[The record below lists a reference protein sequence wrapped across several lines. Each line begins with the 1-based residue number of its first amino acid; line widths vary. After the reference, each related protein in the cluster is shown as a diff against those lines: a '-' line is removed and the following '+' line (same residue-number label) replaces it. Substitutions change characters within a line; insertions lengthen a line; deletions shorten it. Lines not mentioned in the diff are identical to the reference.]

1 MNVDSMMQSFSRGII
16 RYRWVSLV
24 LILLITAALV
34 YAAKDLV
41 VDNDFDNWLP
51 ENDRV
56 SELYRLV
63 DEQFSSNALVFV
75 VLDCT
80 ERGVFDPASLRLVQ
94 RLTDE
99 LEAIDELFNVSSLTN
114 IIDIR
119 KTDFGVEVGDLIPEI
134 PESTEDLDALKAYV
148 LSKEMYVNS
157 LVSEDAAYTVIVTNI
172 EGNADEVVAAAKV
185 IGTVEKVAGDHPY
198 YFGGE
203 AALHLYADKYMN
215 QDLATLTPVMLVVMI
230 VILAVSFR
238 RFWGV
243 VLPLALVV
251 LGILWT
257 FGLQV
262 RFGIPATVF
271 TPAVIVLLIAMGADY
286 SVHIY
291 NHYMRRGD
299 IQVSTAQITLPVVMS
314 GVTTIAGL
322 LTFGVTRIDL
332 LRFFGLVLAL
342 GLGAACLLSIVLL
355 PICIHL
361 FRAKPDPVDNGE
373 DRQEHILSRTLIRMG
388 VWVHGHART
397 TIAVT
402 LIGLIVMG
410 FGIFRIT
417 TNVDFAELMPEDSP
431 PRLGLNTLR
440 DHFSGAYPIS
450 LYFRGDMED
459 PALMQMQDYLE
470 NYLRSYDLIS
480 GFTSINGLIAEENW
494 LMNGVFAVP
503 ETREGIANL
512 WLLLEGEELLR
523 TFVDAD
529 RHQSLVTA
537 LVKRSESDVMRSHSR
552 AVWDFLDS
560 HVSDQVVEIDP
571 ARLSPE
577 GLRALRRAQMS
588 EAARQLAWLAQC
600 YDKPRLY
607 DADLF
612 LKGLE
617 EGFPEVDRS
626 LALEPVWEVS
636 RTYLEEETVEI
647 LPPELIDRL
656 LAILKGNDQR
666 LSAPE
671 LAGQLARVIAGS
683 KVMNAEDA
691 ASTATGVLNRVASA
705 LRLQRASSLR
715 ASMAPLVSPDLAE
728 HKDFRKRAD
737 GVLWRL
743 WTKRPVFFSSR
754 IESFPEIDRS
764 AMITKPVRVDQ
775 TGMADLIRRFDDLIY
790 LSQFQSMI
798 LASLIV
804 LALVSLTQRSF
815 RRGLISL
822 ASVLVPMVF
831 IMGLMGWTRIPL
843 DFGTALFGALIIGL
857 GVDGSIHFLHHY
869 HDLQLRGIRGEEAI
883 RRSMGHVGK
892 AIVTANATTCCGFL
906 VLMFSNTAML
916 RNFAIVNALA
926 ISLVTLS
933 LLTFMPALVTLFHVD
948 NSRDQGSGIS
958 APRTDDL
965 RTHTNAS

>member
-1 MNVDSMMQSFSRGII
+1 M
-16 RYRWVSLV
+16 
-24 LILLITAALV
+24 
-34 YAAKDLV
+34 
-41 VDNDFDNWLP
+41 
-51 ENDRV
+51 
-56 SELYRLV
+56 
-63 DEQFSSNALVFV
+63 
-75 VLDCT
+75 
-80 ERGVFDPASLRLVQ
+80 
-94 RLTDE
+94 
-99 LEAIDELFNVSSLTN
+99 
-114 IIDIR
+114 
-119 KTDFGVEVGDLIPEI
+119 
-134 PESTEDLDALKAYV
+134 
-148 LSKEMYVNS
+148 
-157 LVSEDAAYTVIVTNI
+157 
-172 EGNADEVVAAAKV
+172 
-185 IGTVEKVAGDHPY
+185 AGDHPY

-257 FGLQV
+257 FGLQAG
-262 RFGIPATVF
+262 FGIPATVF
-271 TPAVIVLLIAMGADY
+271 TPAAIVLLIAMGADY

-314 GVTTIAGL
+314 AVTTIAGL

-373 DRQEHILSRTLIRMG
+373 DGQEHILSRTLIRMG

-397 TIAVT
+397 TIVVT
-402 LIGLIVMG
+402 LVGLILMG

-431 PRLGLNTLR
+431 PRLGLNALR

-571 ARLSPE
+571 AGLSPE

-617 EGFPEVDRS
+617 EGFPEIDRS

-647 LPPELIDRL
+647 LPPGAHRPTDGHLER
-656 LAILKGNDQR
+656 QR
-666 LSAPE
+666 TKTE
-671 LAGQLARVIAGS
+671 HAR
-683 KVMNAEDA
+683 
-691 ASTATGVLNRVASA
+691 
-705 LRLQRASSLR
+705 
-715 ASMAPLVSPDLAE
+715 
-728 HKDFRKRAD
+728 
-737 GVLWRL
+737 
-743 WTKRPVFFSSR
+743 
-754 IESFPEIDRS
+754 
-764 AMITKPVRVDQ
+764 
-775 TGMADLIRRFDDLIY
+775 
-790 LSQFQSMI
+790 
-798 LASLIV
+798 
-804 LALVSLTQRSF
+804 
-815 RRGLISL
+815 
-822 ASVLVPMVF
+822 
-831 IMGLMGWTRIPL
+831 TR
-843 DFGTALFGALIIGL
+843 
-857 GVDGSIHFLHHY
+857 
-869 HDLQLRGIRGEEAI
+869 
-883 RRSMGHVGK
+883 
-892 AIVTANATTCCGFL
+892 
-906 VLMFSNTAML
+906 
-916 RNFAIVNALA
+916 
-926 ISLVTLS
+926 
-933 LLTFMPALVTLFHVD
+933 
-948 NSRDQGSGIS
+948 
-958 APRTDDL
+958 
-965 RTHTNAS
+965 

>member
-1 MNVDSMMQSFSRGII
+1 MNVDTVMQSLSRWII
-16 RYRWVSLV
+16 RHRWALLSV
-24 LILLITAALV
+24 ILLITAALA
-34 YAAKDLV
+34 YSTKDLV

-56 SELYRLV
+56 SKLYRLV

-80 ERGVFDPASLRLVQ
+80 ERGVFDPESLRLVQ
-94 RLTDE
+94 RLTDS

-119 KTDFGVEVGDLIPEI
+119 KTDFGLEVGDLIPEI

-172 EGNADEVVAAAKV
+172 EGNAEEVAVAAKI
-185 IGTVEKVAGDHPY
+185 IGIVEEVAGDHPY

-230 VILAVSFR
+230 AILAVSFR

-243 VLPLALVV
+243 VLPLGLVV

-257 FGLQV
+257 FGLQA
-262 RFGIPATVF
+262 RLGIAANVF
-271 TPAVIVLLIAMGADY
+271 TPTTIVLLIAMGTDY

-299 IQVSTAQITLPVVMS
+299 IRVSTAQITLPVVMS
-314 GVTTIAGL
+314 AATTIAGL
-322 LTFGVTRIDL
+322 LTFGFTRIDL

-342 GLGAACLLSIVLL
+342 GLGVACLLSIVLL
-355 PICIHL
+355 PICIYL
-361 FRAKPDPVDNGE
+361 FRAKPAPVDHRE
-373 DRQEHILSRTLIRMG
+373 DQQEQILSKTLIRIG
-388 VWVHGHART
+388 VWVHRNSRT
-397 TIAVT
+397 TMAAT
-402 LIGLIVMG
+402 LIGLVVMG

-417 TNVDFAELMPEDSP
+417 TNVDFSEFMPKDSP
-431 PRLGLNTLR
+431 PRLGLNALR

-470 NYLRSYDLIS
+470 NYMRSYDLIS
-480 GFTSINGLIAEENW
+480 GFKSINGLIAEENW

-512 WLLLEGEELLR
+512 WLLLEGEEFLR

-529 RHQSLVTA
+529 RHQSLVAA

-552 AVWDFLDS
+552 AVWDYLDS
-560 HVSDQVVEIDP
+560 HVPDQVVEIDP

-577 GLRALRRAQMS
+577 GLQALRRLQMS
-588 EAARQLAWLAQC
+588 ETARQLAWLAQS
-600 YDKPRLY
+600 YDKPRMY
-607 DADLF
+607 DANLF

-617 EGFPEVDRS
+617 ERFPEIDRT
-626 LALEPVWEVS
+626 LDLEPVWTAG

-647 LPPELIDRL
+647 LPPELIGRLMALLQENVQKLSTPELHDRL
-656 LAILKGNDQR
+656 
-666 LSAPE
+666 
-671 LAGQLARVIAGS
+671 AGVIAAS
-683 KVMNAEDA
+683 KVMDAEDA
-691 ASTATGVLNRVASA
+691 ASTATGVLNRAASV
-705 LRLQRASSLR
+705 LRIRRASSLR
-715 ASMAPLVSPDLAE
+715 ASMAPLVSPELAA
-728 HKDFRKRAD
+728 HKDFQKRAD

-743 WTKRPVFFSSR
+743 WTERPVFFSSR
-754 IESFPEIDRS
+754 IESIPEIDR
-764 AMITKPVRVDQ
+764 AAVVTKPIRVDQ

-804 LALVSLTQRSF
+804 LVLVSLTQRSL

-831 IMGLMGWTRIPL
+831 IMGLMGWTKIPL

-869 HDLQLRGIRGEEAI
+869 HDLELRGIRGEEAL

-906 VLMFSNTAML
+906 VLMFSNTAIL
-916 RNFAIVNALA
+916 RNFAIVNAIA

-933 LLTFMPALVTLFHVD
+933 LLTFMPALVTLFHKD
-948 NSRDQGSGIS
+948 NSRDQGSGIGDQGVE
-958 APRTDDL
+958 T
-965 RTHTNAS
+965 

>member
-1 MNVDSMMQSFSRGII
+1 MRRLMNVDSMMQSFSRGII
-16 RYRWVSLV
+16 RYRWF
-24 LILLITAALV
+24 LLAFIAVTTGALL
-34 YAAKDLV
+34 YAAKGLV

-63 DEQFSSNALVFV
+63 DEKFSSNALVFV

-80 ERGVFDPASLRLVQ
+80 ERGVFDPASLRLVRQ
-94 RLTDE
+94 LTDA

-172 EGNADEVVAAAKV
+172 EGNAEEVAVAAK
-185 IGTVEKVAGDHPY
+185 IIRIVEEVAGDHPY

-230 VILAVSFR
+230 TILAVSFR

-257 FGLQV
+257 FGLQA

-291 NHYMRRGD
+291 NHYMLRGD
-299 IQVSTAQITLPVVMS
+299 IQVSTAQITPPIVMS
-314 GVTTIAGL
+314 AVTTIAGL

-342 GLGAACLLSIVLL
+342 GLGAACLLSILLL

-361 FRAKPDPVDNGE
+361 FRAKPDPVDQEE
-373 DRQEHILSRTLIRMG
+373 DRQEHILSRTLVRMG
-388 VWVHGHART
+388 VWVHHHAKT
-397 TIAVT
+397 TMTVT
-402 LIGLIVMG
+402 LIGLVIMG

-459 PALMQMQDYLE
+459 PALMQTQDYLE

-560 HVSDQVVEIDP
+560 HTSDQVVEIDP
-571 ARLSPE
+571 AGLSPE
-577 GLRALRRAQMS
+577 GLQALRGAQMR
-588 EAARQLAWLAQC
+588 EAARQLAWLARS
-600 YDKPRLY
+600 YDKTRTY

-612 LKGLE
+612 HKGI
-617 EGFPEVDRS
+617 EGRFSGIDRT
-626 LALEPVWEVS
+626 LDLEPVWKAS
-636 RTYLEEETVEI
+636 RTYLEEETVEF

-656 LAILKGNDQR
+656 MAVLEENGQR
-666 LSAPE
+666 LGTPE
-671 LAGQLARVIAGS
+671 LHDHLAEVIAAC
-683 KVMNAEDA
+683 KVMDAEDA
-691 ASTATGVLNRVASA
+691 ASTAAGVRNRAASV
-705 LRLQRASSLR
+705 LRIQRASSLR
-715 ASMAPLVSPDLAE
+715 ASMAPLVSPELAE

-743 WTKRPVFFSSR
+743 WTERPVFFSSR
-754 IESFPEIDRS
+754 IESIPEIDRT
-764 AMITKPVRVDQ
+764 AMVTKPVRVDQ
-775 TGMADLIRRFDDLIY
+775 TGMADLIRRFDELIY

-815 RRGLISL
+815 RKRVHLPRERTRAHGVHHGTDGLDQNPARFRNRSLRRPDHRARRGRLD
-822 ASVLVPMVF
+822 
-831 IMGLMGWTRIPL
+831 PL
-843 DFGTALFGALIIGL
+843 
-857 GVDGSIHFLHHY
+857 
-869 HDLQLRGIRGEEAI
+869 
-883 RRSMGHVGK
+883 
-892 AIVTANATTCCGFL
+892 
-906 VLMFSNTAML
+906 
-916 RNFAIVNALA
+916 
-926 ISLVTLS
+926 
-933 LLTFMPALVTLFHVD
+933 PAPL
-948 NSRDQGSGIS
+948 
-958 APRTDDL
+958 P
-965 RTHTNAS
+965 

>member
-1 MNVDSMMQSFSRGII
+1 MSVDTAMQTFSRWII
-16 RYRWVSLV
+16 RYRWPLLAVSL
-24 LILLITAALV
+24 LATAALV
-34 YAAKDLV
+34 YAAKDLA

-56 SELYRLV
+56 SELYRMA

-80 ERGVFDPASLRLVQ
+80 ERGVFHPSSLRLVQ
-94 RLTDE
+94 RLTDA

-134 PESTEDLDALKAYV
+134 PDSGEELDALKTYV

-157 LVSEDAAYTVIVTNI
+157 LISEDAAYTVIVTNI
-172 EGNADEVVAAAKV
+172 EGNADEVFAAAKV
-185 IGTVEKVAGDHPY
+185 IATVEDLAGDHPY

-203 AALHLYADKYMN
+203 AVLHLYADKYMN
-215 QDLATLTPVMLVVMI
+215 QDLATLTPVMLVVM
-230 VILAVSFR
+230 VAILAVSFR

-257 FGLQV
+257 FGLQA
-262 RFGIPATVF
+262 RLGIPATVF
-271 TPAVIVLLIAMGADY
+271 TPAAIVLLIAMGADY

-291 NHYMRRGD
+291 NHYLRRGA
-299 IQVSTAQITLPVVMS
+299 IRVSTAQITLPVVMS
-314 GVTTIAGL
+314 AVTTIAGL

-342 GLGAACLLSIVLL
+342 GLGAACLLSILLL
-355 PICIHL
+355 PICIYL
-361 FRAKPDPVDNGE
+361 FRAKPDPVDPEEGG
-373 DRQEHILSRTLIRMG
+373 QEHLLSKTLVRMG

-402 LIGLIVMG
+402 VIGLIVMG

-470 NYLRSYDLIS
+470 NYLRSYDLID

-523 TFVDAD
+523 TFVDPD
-529 RHQSLVTA
+529 RRQSLVTA
-537 LVKRSESDVMRSHSR
+537 LVKRSESDVMRGLSR
-552 AVWDFLDS
+552 AVWDYLDN
-560 HVSDQVVEIDP
+560 HVSDRVVEIDP
-571 ARLSPE
+571 GGLSPD
-577 GLRALRRAQMS
+577 GLQALRRAQMRES
-588 EAARQLAWLAQC
+588 ARQLAWLARS
-600 YDKPRLY
+600 YDRSRRY
-607 DADLF
+607 DAELF
-612 LKGLE
+612 FKGLE
-617 EGFPEVDRS
+617 ERFPEINRTLD
-626 LALEPVWEVS
+626 LEPV
-636 RTYLEEETVEI
+636 RAAGRAYLEEETVEI

-656 LAILKGNDQR
+656 MALLQVDGQR
-666 LSAPE
+666 LVSSE
-671 LAGQLARVIAGS
+671 LGDQLAEVIVES
-683 KVMNAEDA
+683 KVMDAEDA
-691 ASTATGVLNRVASA
+691 ASTAAGVLNRAVSA
-705 LRLQRASSLR
+705 LRIRRAASLR
-715 ASMAPLVSPDLAE
+715 ASLEPLVSPELAE

-743 WTKRPVFFSSR
+743 WTERPVFFSSR
-754 IESFPEIDRS
+754 IESLPGIDRS
-764 AMITKPVRVDQ
+764 AMVAKPVQVDQ

-831 IMGLMGWTRIPL
+831 IMGLMGWTKIPL

-869 HDLQLRGIRGEEAI
+869 HDLQRRGIGGEEAL

-916 RNFAIVNALA
+916 RNFAVVNALA

-933 LLTFMPALVTLFHVD
+933 LLTFMPALVTLFH
-948 NSRDQGSGIS
+948 RDSS
-958 APRTDDL
+958 
-965 RTHTNAS
+965 

>member
-1 MNVDSMMQSFSRGII
+1 
-16 RYRWVSLV
+16 
-24 LILLITAALV
+24 
-34 YAAKDLV
+34 
-41 VDNDFDNWLP
+41 
-51 ENDRV
+51 
-56 SELYRLV
+56 
-63 DEQFSSNALVFV
+63 
-75 VLDCT
+75 
-80 ERGVFDPASLRLVQ
+80 
-94 RLTDE
+94 
-99 LEAIDELFNVSSLTN
+99 
-114 IIDIR
+114 
-119 KTDFGVEVGDLIPEI
+119 
-134 PESTEDLDALKAYV
+134 
-148 LSKEMYVNS
+148 MYVNS
-157 LVSEDAAYTVIVTNI
+157 LVSEDAAYTAIVTNI
-172 EGNADEVVAAAKV
+172 EGNAEEVLAASKV
-185 IGTVEKVAGDHPY
+185 IATVEEVAGEHPY
-198 YFGGE
+198 HFGGE

-215 QDLATLTPVMLVVMI
+215 EDLVTLTPLMLVVMI
-230 VILAVSFR
+230 AILAASFR

-262 RFGIPATVF
+262 RLGIPATVF

-286 SVHIY
+286 AVHIY
-291 NHYMRRGD
+291 NHYLRRGD
-299 IQVSTAQITLPVVMS
+299 IEVSTTQITLPVVMS
-314 GVTTIAGL
+314 AVTTIAGL

-342 GLGAACLLSIVLL
+342 GLGAACLLSILLL
-355 PICIHL
+355 PICIYL
-361 FRAKPDPVDNGE
+361 FRARPEPVDQGKDGKE
-373 DRQEHILSRTLIRMG
+373 RLLSRSLIRMG
-388 VWVHGHART
+388 VWVHAHART

-402 LIGLIVMG
+402 LIGLIVMV
-410 FGIFRIT
+410 FGVFRIT

-431 PRLGLNTLR
+431 PRLGLNALR

-480 GFTSINGLIAEENW
+480 GFTSINGLIAEANW

-503 ETREGIANL
+503 ETRRGIANL
-512 WLLLEGEELLR
+512 WILLEGEELLR

-529 RHQSLVTA
+529 RRQSLVTA
-537 LVKRSESDVMRSHSR
+537 LVKKSESDIMRSHSR
-552 AVWDFLDS
+552 AVWDYLDN
-560 HVSDQVVEIDP
+560 HISDQVVEINP

-577 GLRALRRAQMS
+577 GLQALHRLQMR
-588 EAARQLAWLAQC
+588 EAARQLAWLAQS
-600 YDKPRLY
+600 YDKPRMY
-607 DADLF
+607 DANLF

-617 EGFPEVDRS
+617 ERFPEIDRNLS
-626 LALEPVWEVS
+626 LEPVWMAG

-647 LPPELIDRL
+647 LPPEVIDRL
-656 LAILKGNDQR
+656 MALLKENEQK
-666 LSAPE
+666 LSTPQLHDR
-671 LAGQLARVIAGS
+671 LAGVIAESG
-683 KVMNAEDA
+683 VMDAEDA
-691 ASTATGVLNRVASA
+691 ASTAKGVLNRAGSV
-705 LRLQRASSLR
+705 LRIQRASSLR
-715 ASMAPLVSPDLAE
+715 ASLAPIVYPELAE
-728 HKDFRKRAD
+728 HKDFQKRAD

-743 WTKRPVFFSSR
+743 WTKRPVFFNSR
-754 IESFPEIDRS
+754 IESIPEIDRS
-764 AMITKPVRVDQ
+764 AMVTKPVQVDQ

-790 LSQFQSMI
+790 ISQFQSMI

-869 HDLQLRGIRGEEAI
+869 HDLLHRGIRGEEAL

-906 VLMFSNTAML
+906 ILTFSKTTAL
-916 RNFAIVNALA
+916 RNFSFANAMAIFLVTVSILSFLSIL
-926 ISLVTLS
+926 ISLLKE
-933 LLTFMPALVTLFHVD
+933 D
-948 NSRDQGSGIS
+948 KDGR
-958 APRTDDL
+958 
-965 RTHTNAS
+965 